1 MYWLIVT
8 QIGNLDDY
16 STVPGVG
23 LVLNVTITIDNLCLF
38 CYNKLMTVRSLRTP
52 LVLFAALA
60 LVVTTIVVLG
70 ANTHAASFDMGMT
83 QGAAAA
89 KGKDMATDLF
99 GQTGTFRTITNVMLY
114 LIGAISVIMLIIGG
128 LRYVV
133 SGGDSTA
140 VQNAKNTILYAVVG
154 IIVAILAYA
163 VVSFV
168 ITSFSGNGGGSAATG
183 TSIAPPTNT

>member
-1 MYWLIVT
+1 L
-8 QIGNLDDY
+8 Q
-16 STVPGVG
+16 
-23 LVLNVTITIDNLCLF
+23 
-38 CYNKLMTVRSLRTP
+38 
-52 LVLFAALA
+52 LFAAVA
-60 LVVTTIVVLG
+60 AIATISLVLG
-70 ANTHAASFDMGMT
+70 ANAHAAGFDLGMT

-89 KGKDMATDLF
+89 KGTGQATDLF

-140 VQNAKNTILYAVVG
+140 VQNAKNTILYAIVG

-168 ITSFSGNGGGSAATG
+168 ISSFTG
-183 TSIAPPTNT
+183 TSTVGTGAAGTSAVPPTNT